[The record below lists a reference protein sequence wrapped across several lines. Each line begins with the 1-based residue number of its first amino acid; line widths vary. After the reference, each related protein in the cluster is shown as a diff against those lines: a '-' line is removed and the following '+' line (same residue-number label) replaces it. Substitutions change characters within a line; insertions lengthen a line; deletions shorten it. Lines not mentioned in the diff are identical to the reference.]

1 MIAALECKT
10 AICETHAF
18 IGFLIVGGWFVVFAW
33 GGLAW
38 WPLHREPG
46 RLYWGLLGVL
56 QGILILQLL
65 IGLIMWVRN
74 PIPTWL
80 HPLYGALFPAII
92 LVIAHVM
99 ARGMDLEEDRYKIFA
114 VAAFF
119 IFGLTLRALM
129 TGLGVA

>member
-18 IGFLIVGGWFVVFAW
+18 IGFLIVAGWFVVFAW

-46 RLYWGLLGVL
+46 RFYWGLLGVL
-56 QGILILQLL
+56 QGILILQLV
-65 IGLIMWVRN
+65 IGLIMWLRTRPDVAAPAVRRGV
-74 PIPTWL
+74 PGD
-80 HPLYGALFPAII
+80 HPGDR
-92 LVIAHVM
+92 
-99 ARGMDLEEDRYKIFA
+99 ARHGPRHGSEEDRYKIFA